1 MSYPKEY
8 ISVLTDIMKSGIK
21 DTSVRTLGL
30 EAEHII
36 VYRDTKEAVPFLGD
50 KGVSYIINELS
61 SFYPDCVMEKGE
73 PLFSFYTDK
82 FTITIEPAA
91 QLEISISPRDEVA
104 SIEKIYDN
112 FYENLNKVLT
122 DLGYECLS
130 IGYQPKSK
138 VADLKMI
145 PKKRYEYMDKYFKT
159 SGNCGINMMRGT
171 ASSQISI
178 DFYSHEDFR
187 QKIQVGYYLI
197 PYLRL
202 IFDNCPYFEGE
213 KNTSLLKRMDI
224 WDDVDGAR
232 CGIIPGVFDSDF
244 SFENYAEFIL
254 NAPPIFIPKDVTG
267 SDDLY
272 TGDTKVAEYLDGGK
286 LTEEL
291 AWHLL
296 SISFPDIR
304 VKQYLEIRV
313 CDSVEKDRLMA
324 LCALTKALFY
334 NDNNL
339 DSLWNEVRSKNI
351 KENDIKSAETSLKN
365 NGFSGEIC
373 GEAFR
378 DFHNRIMEMAENALS
393 LEESAYL
400 TAIKSI

>member
-21 DTSVRTLGL
+21 HTSVRTLGL

-36 VYRDTKEAVPFLGD
+36 VYSDTKEAVPFEGYY
-50 KGVSYIINELS
+50 GVSYILNELS
-61 SFYPDCVMEKGE
+61 SFYPDCSIEKGE
-73 PLFSFYTDK
+73 PVLSFTTDK
-82 FTITIEPAA
+82 FTITLEPAA
-91 QLEISISPRDEVA
+91 QLEISVSPREDV
-104 SIEKIYDN
+104 SLIEKIYDN
-112 FYENLNKVLT
+112 FYENLDKIMKN
-122 DLGYECLS
+122 LGYECAS

-145 PKKRYEYMDKYFKT
+145 PKKRYEYMDRYFET
-159 SGNCGINMMRGT
+159 SGTSGINMMRGT

-178 DFYSHEDFR
+178 DYYSEEDFR
-187 QKIQVGYYLI
+187 RKIQVGYYLI

-202 IFDNCPYFEGE
+202 IFDNCPYFEGAP
-213 KNTSLLKRMDI
+213 NSSHLKRMDI
-224 WDDVDGAR
+224 WENVDGVR
-232 CGIIPGVFDSDF
+232 CGIIPGVFEPDF

-254 NAPPIFIPKDVTG
+254 NAPPIFIPKEITG
-267 SDDLY
+267 GDDLY
-272 TGDTKVAEYLDGGK
+272 TGDTKVTDYLAGGE

-304 VKQYLEIRV
+304 VKQYLELRV

-334 NDNNL
+334 NDDNL
-339 DSLWNEVRSKNI
+339 DSLWNEVKSKNI
-351 KENDIKSAETSLKN
+351 TEKDIKSAETSLKN
-365 NGFSGEIC
+365 NGFSGEIY

-378 DFHNRIMEMAENALS
+378 DFHNKIMKMAENALS
-393 LEESAYL
+393 SEESAYL
-400 TAIKSI
+400 TSIKSI